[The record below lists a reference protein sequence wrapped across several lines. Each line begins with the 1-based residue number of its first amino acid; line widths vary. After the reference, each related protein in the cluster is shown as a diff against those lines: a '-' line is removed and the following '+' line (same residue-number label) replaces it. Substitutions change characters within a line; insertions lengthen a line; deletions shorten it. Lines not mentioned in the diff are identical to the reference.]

1 MNPCHIPKRSALKEE
16 LKKSSGLRSCSNQDK
31 RGYLIF
37 INLPLQLFGIAR
49 FYLCNKLKR

>member
-1 MNPCHIPKRSALKEE
+1 MNPSHIPKRSAFKEE

-31 RGYLIF
+31 RSYLIF
-37 INLPLQLFGIAR
+37 INLLLQLFGIAR

>member
-1 MNPCHIPKRSALKEE
+1 MNPSHIPKRSAFKEE